1 VQGKRRGSKLSLMK
15 PTRIADPFGPCHAPN
30 RNSLKNWRPAFLV
43 LLVIPSLFA
52 AKASPQTSPSNTP
65 QSGSALAI
73 PGDRQIEPE
82 ELHRPLQASD
92 RPAPLV
98 LQVGSHMLYTEAHIP
113 GAEYVGPASQPAGL
127 AMLRHRVESVP
138 RDRAIVLYCGCC
150 PWNRCPNIAP
160 ALQLLRE
167 MGFTNAKVLHIDQNF
182 GADWVRKG
190 YGADSAQ

>member
-1 VQGKRRGSKLSLMK
+1 VQEKPRERKLSMMK
-15 PTRIADPFGPCHAPN
+15 PASVADPLGLRHTPKENC
-30 RNSLKNWRPAFLV
+30 LKIWRQAFLV

-52 AKASPQTSPSNTP
+52 AKAIPLTSPSNP
-65 QSGSALAI
+65 SQSGSALGI

-82 ELHRPLQASD
+82 ELHRALQPSD
-92 RPAPLV
+92 HPAPLV
-98 LQVGSHMLYTEAHIP
+98 LQVGSHMLYAEAHIQ

-127 AMLRHRVESVP
+127 AMLRHRVESLA

-182 GADWVRKG
+182 GVDWVRKG

>member
-1 VQGKRRGSKLSLMK
+1 MQGRQRGSKLSLMK

-30 RNSLKNWRPAFLV
+30 RNSLRNWRPAFIV
-43 LLVIPSLFA
+43 LLAIPSLFA
-52 AKASPQTSPSNTP
+52 AIASPQTSPSNTP
-65 QSGSALAI
+65 QSGSALAT
-73 PGDRQIEPE
+73 PGDRQIEPG
-82 ELHRPLQASD
+82 ELHRTLQASD
-92 RPAPLV
+92 HPAPLV

-127 AMLRHRVESVP
+127 AILRRRVESLP

-150 PWNRCPNIAP
+150 PWTRCPNIAP
-160 ALQLLRE
+160 ALQLLSE

-190 YGADSAQ
+190 YDADSAQ